1 MQESFISICHVGPNS
16 RCDAWPVKLDV
27 YVSVGPPDW
36 PLFRVCVAVFYKVR
50 IILSDNTV
58 CNTVM
63 SEQFAGCEGIMCGRN

>member
-1 MQESFISICHVGPNS
+1 M
-16 RCDAWPVKLDV
+16 KLDV